1 MKEFAV
7 TKNSD
12 FIVFDSV
19 NGVKLSKANQNA
31 YKLVRMVTFGNLYI
45 VSTGNDEDNT
55 LSNDDYIVSYGEN
68 LVPDLAFKAVY
79 GE

>member
-1 MKEFAV
+1 MA
-7 TKNSD
+7 
-12 FIVFDSV
+12 
-19 NGVKLSKANQNA
+19 
-31 YKLVRMVTFGNLYI
+31 TFGNLYI
-45 VSTGNDEDNT
+45 VATGNDEDNT